1 MPARLSLVQLGKGT
15 VGAALIEQIREKRPA
30 LMKRLGVEIVYAGIA
45 GKRSG
50 AFEADGLDL
59 ARWKDEVESGGLDG
73 RKIVKKALGG
83 LPGST
88 RGESSRKSLR
98 ARGNWGT
105 RNRTPGTTWAGWTWP
120 GRRSSWRARRGSKS
134 SRTRSGWS
142 RSVRS
147 TGAARPEN
155 T

>member
-15 VGAALIEQIREKRPA
+15 VGAALIEQIREQRPA

-83 LPGST
+83 LSGSAVLVDAT
-88 RGESSRKSLR
+88 AEDGMAALYLEALSAIPSS
-98 ARGNWGT
+98 A
-105 RNRTPGTTWAGWTWP
+105 
-120 GRRSSWRARRGSKS
+120 
-134 SRTRSGWS
+134 
-142 RSVRS
+142 V
-147 TGAARPEN
+147 
-155 T
+155 